1 MEIIKMKRIIQYI
14 VSSRIGP
21 ILVILI
27 GLFFA
32 FIISLSSP
40 KPQKGIELPKPT
52 PVFYEVV
59 TKKNITLKILTN
71 GEVKP
76 LNEINLISQVSGQIV
91 EAADEFVDGGIIK
104 ADSPLVW
111 IDDRDYK
118 LAVISAESRVAQ
130 ASKLLEREIAE
141 SELAKN
147 DWEELGLGEASPLT
161 LRIPQLKEAE
171 AAEKAALADLEKAK
185 LNLERTIVKLP
196 FQGIIREK
204 RTGVGQFVGAGS
216 VLATAFSTEEVL
228 IALPLTDTEL
238 SYLGLPLAYEEAKPF
253 TGPKVNFLSSISN
266 KTFEWEGR
274 IVRTAGSIDPP
285 TRLVYV
291 YAEVINPYQQSPPL
305 AIGMFVDAIIEGKTI
320 EDGFLV
326 PNSAINNNSNIYVID
341 KNDNLEIRDI
351 EVLGTENDY
360 VIIKGEIIEGE
371 RVVVSPLN
379 NAKIGMGLKPILLN
393 KDIGG

>member
-1 MEIIKMKRIIQYI
+1 MRKLFQYI
-14 VSSRIGP
+14 IGLRIAP
-21 ILVILI
+21 ILIILI
-27 GLFFA
+27 GSFFA
-32 FIISLSSP
+32 FVISVSSP
-40 KPQKGIELPKPT
+40 KPQRGIELPKPT
-52 PVFYEVV
+52 PVFYEVIS
-59 TKKNITLKILTN
+59 KKDITLKILTN
-71 GEVKP
+71 GEVRP

-91 EAADEFVDGGIIK
+91 KAANEFVDGGIIK
-104 ADSPLVW
+104 AGSPLVW

-147 DWEELGLGEASPLT
+147 DWEELGIGEASPLT

-185 LNLERTIVKLP
+185 LNLERTVVKLP
-196 FQGIIREK
+196 FQGIIRQK
-204 RTGVGQFVGAGS
+204 KTGVGQFVGTGS
-216 VLATAFSTEEVL
+216 ILATAFSTEEVL

-238 SYLGLPLAYEEAKPF
+238 SYLGLPLAYEEEKIF
-253 TGPKVNFLSSISN
+253 SGPKVNFYSFVSN
-266 KTFEWEGR
+266 KNSEWTGR
-274 IVRTAGSIDPP
+274 IVRTAGSIDPL

-291 YAEVINPYQQSPPL
+291 YAEVVNPYQQSPPL

-320 EDGFLV
+320 KDGFLV
-326 PNSAINNNSNIYVID
+326 PNSAINNNSDIYII
-341 KNDNLEIRDI
+341 NASDNLEIRKI

-360 VIIKGEIIEGE
+360 VIIKGEISEGE

-379 NAKIGMGLKPILLN
+379 NAKAGMALKPILLN
-393 KDIGG
+393 KNIDG

>member
-1 MEIIKMKRIIQYI
+1 MKRVIQYI
-14 VSSRIGP
+14 ISSRIGP

-27 GLFFA
+27 GSFFA
-32 FIISLSSP
+32 FLISVSSP
-40 KPQKGIELPKPT
+40 KPKKGIELPKPT

-59 TKKNITLKILTN
+59 TKKNITLKIFTN

-91 EAADEFVDGGIIK
+91 EAADEFVEGGIIK
-104 ADSPLVW
+104 AGSPLVW
-111 IDDRDYK
+111 IDNRDYK

-147 DWEELGLGEASPLT
+147 DWEELGIGEASPLT

-204 RTGVGQFVGAGS
+204 KTGVGQFVGAGS
-216 VLATAFSTEEVL
+216 ILATAFSTEEVL

-238 SYLGLPLAYEEAKPF
+238 SYLGLPLAYEEEKPF
-253 TGPKVNFLSSISN
+253 TGPKVKFLSSVSN
-266 KTFEWEGR
+266 KTFEWQGR

-320 EDGFLV
+320 KDGFLV

-341 KNDNLEIRDI
+341 INDNLEIREI

-360 VIIKGEIIEGE
+360 VILKGEIYEGE

-379 NAKIGMGLKPILLN
+379 NAKIGMALKPILLN
-393 KDIGG
+393 KNING

>member
-1 MEIIKMKRIIQYI
+1 MRRIFQYI
-14 VSSRIGP
+14 LGSRIAP
-21 ILVILI
+21 ILIILI
-27 GLFFA
+27 GSFFA
-32 FIISLSSP
+32 FIISVSSP

-52 PVFYEVV
+52 PVFYEVI
-59 TKKNITLKILTN
+59 TKKDILLKILTN

-76 LNEINLISQVSGQIV
+76 LNEINLISQVSGQIIK
-91 EAADEFVDGGIIK
+91 AADEFVDGGIIK
-104 ADSPLVW
+104 AGSPLVW

-185 LNLERTIVKLP
+185 LNLERTVVKLP
-196 FQGIIREK
+196 FQGIIRQK
-204 RTGVGQFVGAGS
+204 KTGVGQFVGTGS

-238 SYLGLPLAYEEAKPF
+238 SYLGLPLAYEEERPF
-253 TGPKVNFLSSISN
+253 SGPKVNFYSLVSN
-266 KTFEWEGR
+266 KNSEWEGR
-274 IVRTAGSIDPP
+274 IVRTAGSIDPL

-305 AIGMFVDAIIEGKTI
+305 AIGMFVDAVIEGKTI
-320 EDGFLV
+320 KNGFLV
-326 PNSAINNNSNIYVID
+326 PNSAINNNSNIYVINT
-341 KNDNLEIRDI
+341 NDNLEIREI

-360 VIIKGEIIEGE
+360 VIIKGEISEGE

-379 NAKIGMGLKPILLN
+379 NAKDGMALKPILLDKN
-393 KDIGG
+393 IAR

>member
-1 MEIIKMKRIIQYI
+1 MRRIFQYI
-14 VSSRIGP
+14 IGSRIAP
-21 ILVILI
+21 ILIILI
-27 GLFFA
+27 GSFFA
-32 FIISLSSP
+32 FIISVSSP

-52 PVFYEVV
+52 PVFYEVI
-59 TKKNITLKILTN
+59 TKKDISLKILTN

-104 ADSPLVW
+104 AGSPLVW

-130 ASKLLEREIAE
+130 ASKFLEREIAE

-196 FQGIIREK
+196 FQGIIRQK
-204 RTGVGQFVGAGS
+204 KTGVGQFVGTGS
-216 VLATAFSTEEVL
+216 ILATAFSTEEVL

-238 SYLGLPLAYEEAKPF
+238 SYLGLPLAYEEERPF
-253 TGPKVNFLSSISN
+253 SGPKVNFYSLVSN
-266 KTFEWEGR
+266 KKSEWEGR
-274 IVRTAGSIDPP
+274 IVRTAGSIDPL

-305 AIGMFVDAIIEGKTI
+305 AIGMFVDAVIEGKTI
-320 EDGFLV
+320 KNGFLV
-326 PNSAINNNSNIYVID
+326 PNSAINNNSNIYVINT
-341 KNDNLEIRDI
+341 NDNLEIRKI

-360 VIIKGEIIEGE
+360 VIIKGEISEGE

-379 NAKIGMGLKPILLN
+379 NAKEGMALKPILLDKN
-393 KDIGG
+393 IAR

>member
-1 MEIIKMKRIIQYI
+1 MRRIFQYI
-14 VSSRIGP
+14 IGSRIAP
-21 ILVILI
+21 ILIILI
-27 GLFFA
+27 GSFFA
-32 FIISLSSP
+32 FIISVSSP

-52 PVFYEVV
+52 PVFYEVI
-59 TKKNITLKILTN
+59 TKKDISLKILTN

-104 ADSPLVW
+104 AGSPLVW

-196 FQGIIREK
+196 FQGIIRQK
-204 RTGVGQFVGAGS
+204 KTGVGQFVGTGS
-216 VLATAFSTEEVL
+216 ILATAFSTEEVL

-238 SYLGLPLAYEEAKPF
+238 SYLGLPLAYEEERPF
-253 TGPKVNFLSSISN
+253 SGPKVNFYSLVSN
-266 KTFEWEGR
+266 KKSEWEGR
-274 IVRTAGSIDPP
+274 IVRTAGSIDPL

-305 AIGMFVDAIIEGKTI
+305 AIGMFVDAVIEGKTI
-320 EDGFLV
+320 KNGFLV
-326 PNSAINNNSNIYVID
+326 PNSAINNNSNMYVINT
-341 KNDNLEIRDI
+341 NDNLEIRKI

-360 VIIKGEIIEGE
+360 VIIKGEISEGE

-379 NAKIGMGLKPILLN
+379 NAKEGMALKPILLDKN
-393 KDIGG
+393 IAR

>member
-1 MEIIKMKRIIQYI
+1 MRRIFQYI
-14 VSSRIGP
+14 ISSRIAP
-21 ILVILI
+21 ILIILI
-27 GLFFA
+27 GSFFA
-32 FIISLSSP
+32 FIISVSSP

-52 PVFYEVV
+52 PVFYETI
-59 TKKNITLKILTN
+59 TKKDISLKILTN

-91 EAADEFVDGGIIK
+91 KAADEFVDGGIIK
-104 ADSPLVW
+104 AGSPLVW

-118 LAVISAESRVAQ
+118 LALISAESRVAQ

-185 LNLERTIVKLP
+185 LNLERTVVKLP
-196 FQGIIREK
+196 FQGIIRQK
-204 RTGVGQFVGAGS
+204 KTGVGQFVGTGS
-216 VLATAFSTEEVL
+216 ILATAFSTEEVL

-238 SYLGLPLAYEEAKPF
+238 SYLGLPLAYEEERPF
-253 TGPKVNFLSSISN
+253 SGPKVNFYSLVSN
-266 KTFEWEGR
+266 KNSEWKGR
-274 IVRTAGSIDPP
+274 IVRTAGSIDPL

-305 AIGMFVDAIIEGKTI
+305 AIGMFVDAVIEGKTI
-320 EDGFLV
+320 KDGFLV
-326 PNSAINNNSNIYVID
+326 PNSAINNNLNLYIINA
-341 KNDNLEIRDI
+341 NDNLEIREI

-360 VIIKGEIIEGE
+360 VIIKGEISEGE

-379 NAKIGMGLKPILLN
+379 NAKNGMALKPILLGKN
-393 KDIGG
+393 IAR

>member
-1 MEIIKMKRIIQYI
+1 MKRIIQYI
-14 VSSRIGP
+14 ISSRIGP

-27 GLFFA
+27 GSFFA
-32 FIISLSSP
+32 FIISVSSP
-40 KPQKGIELPKPT
+40 KPKKGIELPKPT

-59 TKKNITLKILTN
+59 TKKNITLEIFTN

-104 ADSPLVW
+104 AGSPLVW

-130 ASKLLEREIAE
+130 ASKFLEREIAE

-238 SYLGLPLAYEEAKPF
+238 SYLGLPLAYEEEKPF
-253 TGPKVNFLSSISN
+253 TGPKVKFLSTVSN

-320 EDGFLV
+320 RDGFLV

-341 KNDNLEIRDI
+341 INDNLEIREI

-360 VIIKGEIIEGE
+360 VILKGEIYEGE

-379 NAKIGMGLKPILLN
+379 NAKIGMALKPILLN
-393 KDIGG
+393 KNING

>member
-1 MEIIKMKRIIQYI
+1 MKRIIQYI
-14 VSSRIGP
+14 ISSRIGP

-27 GLFFA
+27 GSFFA
-32 FIISLSSP
+32 FIISVSSP
-40 KPQKGIELPKPT
+40 KPKKGIELPKPT

-59 TKKNITLKILTN
+59 TKKNITLKIFTN

-104 ADSPLVW
+104 AGSPLVW

-130 ASKLLEREIAE
+130 ASKFLEREIAE

-238 SYLGLPLAYEEAKPF
+238 SYLGLPLAYEEEKPF
-253 TGPKVNFLSSISN
+253 TGPKVKFLSTVSN

-305 AIGMFVDAIIEGKTI
+305 AIGMFVDAIIDGKTI
-320 EDGFLV
+320 KDGFLV
-326 PNSAINNNSNIYVID
+326 PNSAINNNSNIYAID
-341 KNDNLEIRDI
+341 KNDNLEIREI

-360 VIIKGEIIEGE
+360 VIIKGEINEGE

-379 NAKIGMGLKPILLN
+379 NAKIGMGLKPILLDKN
-393 KDIGG
+393 ISG

>member
-1 MEIIKMKRIIQYI
+1 MRKLFQYI
-14 VSSRIGP
+14 IGLRIAP
-21 ILVILI
+21 ILIILI
-27 GLFFA
+27 GSFFA
-32 FIISLSSP
+32 FVISVSSP

-52 PVFYEVV
+52 PVFYEIIS
-59 TKKNITLKILTN
+59 KKDITLKILTN

-91 EAADEFVDGGIIK
+91 EAANEFVDGGIIK
-104 ADSPLVW
+104 AGSPLVW

-147 DWEELGLGEASPLT
+147 DWEELGIGEASPLT

-185 LNLERTIVKLP
+185 LNLERTVVKLP
-196 FQGIIREK
+196 FQGIIRQK
-204 RTGVGQFVGAGS
+204 KTGVGQFVGTGS
-216 VLATAFSTEEVL
+216 ILATAFSTEEVL

-238 SYLGLPLAYEEAKPF
+238 SYLGLPLAYEEEMIF
-253 TGPKVNFLSSISN
+253 SGPKVNFYSLVSN
-266 KTFEWEGR
+266 KNSEWTGR
-274 IVRTAGSIDPP
+274 IVRTAGSIDPL

-305 AIGMFVDAIIEGKTI
+305 AIGMFVDAVIEGKTI
-320 EDGFLV
+320 KDGFLI
-326 PNSAINNNSNIYVID
+326 PNSAINNNSKIYIIN
-341 KNDNLEIRDI
+341 KSDNLEIREI
-351 EVLGTENDY
+351 EVLGTENDN
-360 VIIKGEIIEGE
+360 VIIKGEISEGE

-379 NAKIGMGLKPILLN
+379 NAKSGMALKPILLN
-393 KDIGG
+393 KNITG

>member
-1 MEIIKMKRIIQYI
+1 MKRIIQYI

-21 ILVILI
+21 ILVVLI

-326 PNSAINNNSNIYVID
+326 PNSAINNNANIYVID

-360 VIIKGEIIEGE
+360 VIIKGVIIEGE

>member
-1 MEIIKMKRIIQYI
+1 MRRIFQYI
-14 VSSRIGP
+14 IGSRIAP
-21 ILVILI
+21 ILIILI
-27 GLFFA
+27 GSFFA

-52 PVFYEVV
+52 PVFYEVI
-59 TKKNITLKILTN
+59 TKKDISLKILTN

-104 ADSPLVW
+104 AGSPLVW

-130 ASKLLEREIAE
+130 ASKFLEREIAE

-147 DWEELGLGEASPLT
+147 DWEELGLGEASSLT
-161 LRIPQLKEAE
+161 LRIPQLREAE

-196 FQGIIREK
+196 FQGIIRQK
-204 RTGVGQFVGAGS
+204 KTGVGQFVGTGS
-216 VLATAFSTEEVL
+216 ILATAFSTEEVL

-238 SYLGLPLAYEEAKPF
+238 SYLGLPLAYEEERPF
-253 TGPKVNFLSSISN
+253 SGPKVNFYSLVSN
-266 KTFEWEGR
+266 KKSEWEGR
-274 IVRTAGSIDPP
+274 IVRTAGSIDPL

-305 AIGMFVDAIIEGKTI
+305 AIGMFVDAVIEGKTI
-320 EDGFLV
+320 KNGFLV
-326 PNSAINNNSNIYVID
+326 PNSAINNNSNIYVINT
-341 KNDNLEIRDI
+341 NDNLEIRKI

-360 VIIKGEIIEGE
+360 VIIKGEIYEGE

-379 NAKIGMGLKPILLN
+379 NAKDGMALKPILLDKN
-393 KDIGG
+393 IAR

>member
-1 MEIIKMKRIIQYI
+1 MRKLFQYI
-14 VSSRIGP
+14 IGSRIAP
-21 ILVILI
+21 ILIILI
-27 GLFFA
+27 GSFFA
-32 FIISLSSP
+32 FVISVSSP

-52 PVFYEVV
+52 PVFYEVIS
-59 TKKNITLKILTN
+59 KKDITLKILTN

-91 EAADEFVDGGIIK
+91 EAANEFVDGGIIK
-104 ADSPLVW
+104 AGSPLVW

-147 DWEELGLGEASPLT
+147 DWEELGIGEASPLT

-185 LNLERTIVKLP
+185 LNLERTVVKLP
-196 FQGIIREK
+196 FQGIIRQK
-204 RTGVGQFVGAGS
+204 KTGVGQFVGTGS
-216 VLATAFSTEEVL
+216 ILATAFSTEEVL

-238 SYLGLPLAYEEAKPF
+238 SYLGLPLAYEEEMIF
-253 TGPKVNFLSSISN
+253 SGPKVNFYSLVSN
-266 KTFEWEGR
+266 KNSEWTGR
-274 IVRTAGSIDPP
+274 IVRTAGSIDPL

-305 AIGMFVDAIIEGKTI
+305 AIGMFVDAVIEGKTI
-320 EDGFLV
+320 KDGFLI
-326 PNSAINNNSNIYVID
+326 PNSAINNNSKIYIIN
-341 KNDNLEIRDI
+341 KSDNLEIREI
-351 EVLGTENDY
+351 EVLGTENDN
-360 VIIKGEIIEGE
+360 VIIKGEISEGE

-379 NAKIGMGLKPILLN
+379 NAKNGMALKPILLN
-393 KDIGG
+393 KNITG

>member
-1 MEIIKMKRIIQYI
+1 MRRIFQYI
-14 VSSRIGP
+14 LGSRIAP
-21 ILVILI
+21 ILIILI
-27 GLFFA
+27 GSFFA
-32 FIISLSSP
+32 FIISVSSP

-52 PVFYEVV
+52 PVFYEVI
-59 TKKNITLKILTN
+59 TKKDILLKILTN

-76 LNEINLISQVSGQIV
+76 LNEINLISQVSGQIIK
-91 EAADEFVDGGIIK
+91 AADEFVDGGIIK
-104 ADSPLVW
+104 AGSPLVW

-185 LNLERTIVKLP
+185 LNLERTVVKLP
-196 FQGIIREK
+196 FQGIIRQK
-204 RTGVGQFVGAGS
+204 KTGVGQFVGTGS

-238 SYLGLPLAYEEAKPF
+238 SYLGLPLAYEEERPF
-253 TGPKVNFLSSISN
+253 SGPKVNFYSLVSN
-266 KTFEWEGR
+266 KNSEWEGR
-274 IVRTAGSIDPP
+274 IVRTAGSIDPL

-305 AIGMFVDAIIEGKTI
+305 AIGMFVDAVIEGKTI
-320 EDGFLV
+320 KNGFLV
-326 PNSAINNNSNIYVID
+326 PNSAINNNSNIYVINT
-341 KNDNLEIRDI
+341 NDNLEIRKI

-360 VIIKGEIIEGE
+360 VIIKGEISEGE

-379 NAKIGMGLKPILLN
+379 NAKDGMALKPILLDKN
-393 KDIGG
+393 IAR

>member
-1 MEIIKMKRIIQYI
+1 MRRIFQYI
-14 VSSRIGP
+14 ISSRIAP
-21 ILVILI
+21 ILIILI
-27 GLFFA
+27 GSFFA
-32 FIISLSSP
+32 FIISVSSP

-52 PVFYEVV
+52 PVFYETI
-59 TKKNITLKILTN
+59 TKKDISLKILTN

-91 EAADEFVDGGIIK
+91 KAADEFVDGGIIK
-104 ADSPLVW
+104 AGSPLVW

-118 LAVISAESRVAQ
+118 LALISAESRVAQ

-185 LNLERTIVKLP
+185 LNLERTVVKLP
-196 FQGIIREK
+196 FQGIIRQK
-204 RTGVGQFVGAGS
+204 KTGVGQFVGTGS
-216 VLATAFSTEEVL
+216 ILATAFSTEEVL

-238 SYLGLPLAYEEAKPF
+238 SYLGLPLAYEEERPF
-253 TGPKVNFLSSISN
+253 SGPKVNFYSLVSN
-266 KTFEWEGR
+266 KNSEWEGR
-274 IVRTAGSIDPP
+274 IVRTAGSIDPL

-305 AIGMFVDAIIEGKTI
+305 AIGMFVDAVIEGKTI
-320 EDGFLV
+320 KNGFLV
-326 PNSAINNNSNIYVID
+326 PNSAINNNSNLYVINA
-341 KNDNLEIRDI
+341 NDSLEIREI

-360 VIIKGEIIEGE
+360 VIIKGEISEGE

-379 NAKIGMGLKPILLN
+379 NAKDGMALKPILLGKN
-393 KDIGG
+393 IAR

>member
-1 MEIIKMKRIIQYI
+1 MRRIFQYI
-14 VSSRIGP
+14 IGSRIAP
-21 ILVILI
+21 ILIILI
-27 GLFFA
+27 GSFFA
-32 FIISLSSP
+32 FIISVSSP

-52 PVFYEVV
+52 PVFYEVI
-59 TKKNITLKILTN
+59 TKKDILLKILTN

-76 LNEINLISQVSGQIV
+76 LNEINLISQVSGQIIK
-91 EAADEFVDGGIIK
+91 AADEFVDGGIIK
-104 ADSPLVW
+104 AGSPLVW

-185 LNLERTIVKLP
+185 LNLERTVVKLP
-196 FQGIIREK
+196 FQGIIRQK
-204 RTGVGQFVGAGS
+204 KTGVGQFVGTGS
-216 VLATAFSTEEVL
+216 ILATAFSTEEVL

-238 SYLGLPLAYEEAKPF
+238 SYLGLPLAYEEERPF
-253 TGPKVNFLSSISN
+253 SGPKVNFYSLVSN
-266 KTFEWEGR
+266 KNSEWEGR
-274 IVRTAGSIDPP
+274 IVRTAGSIDPL

-305 AIGMFVDAIIEGKTI
+305 AIGMFVDAVIEGKTI
-320 EDGFLV
+320 KNGFLV
-326 PNSAINNNSNIYVID
+326 PNSAINNNSNIYVINT
-341 KNDNLEIRDI
+341 NDNLEIREI

-360 VIIKGEIIEGE
+360 VIIKGEISEGE

-379 NAKIGMGLKPILLN
+379 NAKDGMALKPILLDKN
-393 KDIGG
+393 IAR

>member
-1 MEIIKMKRIIQYI
+1 MKRVIQYI
-14 VSSRIGP
+14 ISSRIGP

-27 GLFFA
+27 GSFFA
-32 FIISLSSP
+32 FIISVSSP
-40 KPQKGIELPKPT
+40 KPKKGIELPKPT

-59 TKKNITLKILTN
+59 TKKNITLEIFTN

-91 EAADEFVDGGIIK
+91 EAADEFVEGGIIK
-104 ADSPLVW
+104 AGSPLVW

-238 SYLGLPLAYEEAKPF
+238 SYLGLPLAYEEEKPF
-253 TGPKVNFLSSISN
+253 TGPKVKFLSTVSN

-320 EDGFLV
+320 KDGFLV

-341 KNDNLEIRDI
+341 INDNLEIREI

-360 VIIKGEIIEGE
+360 VILKGEIYEGE

-379 NAKIGMGLKPILLN
+379 NAKIGMALKPILLN
-393 KDIGG
+393 KNING

>member
-1 MEIIKMKRIIQYI
+1 MRKIFQYFI
-14 VSSRIGP
+14 GSRIAP
-21 ILVILI
+21 ILIILI
-27 GLFFA
+27 GSFFA
-32 FIISLSSP
+32 FIISVSSP

-52 PVFYEVV
+52 PVFYEVI
-59 TKKNITLKILTN
+59 TKKDISLKILTN

-104 ADSPLVW
+104 AGSPLVW

-161 LRIPQLKEAE
+161 LRIPQLKESE

-196 FQGIIREK
+196 FQGIIRQK
-204 RTGVGQFVGAGS
+204 KTGVGQFVGTGS
-216 VLATAFSTEEVL
+216 ILATAFSTEEVL

-238 SYLGLPLAYEEAKPF
+238 SYLGLPLAYEEERPF
-253 TGPKVNFLSSISN
+253 SGPKVNFYSLVSN
-266 KTFEWEGR
+266 KKSEWEGR
-274 IVRTAGSIDPP
+274 IVRTAGSIDPL

-305 AIGMFVDAIIEGKTI
+305 AIGMFVDAVIEGKTI
-320 EDGFLV
+320 KNGFLV
-326 PNSAINNNSNIYVID
+326 PNSAINNNSNIYVINT
-341 KNDNLEIRDI
+341 NDNLEIRKI

-360 VIIKGEIIEGE
+360 VIIKGEISEGE

-379 NAKIGMGLKPILLN
+379 NAKEGMALKPILLDKN
-393 KDIGG
+393 IAR

>member
-1 MEIIKMKRIIQYI
+1 MRRIFKYIIG
-14 VSSRIGP
+14 SRIAP
-21 ILVILI
+21 ILIILI
-27 GLFFA
+27 GSFFA
-32 FIISLSSP
+32 FIISVSSP

-52 PVFYEVV
+52 PVFYEVI
-59 TKKNITLKILTN
+59 TKKDISLKILTN

-104 ADSPLVW
+104 AGSPLVW

-161 LRIPQLKEAE
+161 LRIPQLREAE

-196 FQGIIREK
+196 FQGIIRQK
-204 RTGVGQFVGAGS
+204 KTGVGQFVGTGS
-216 VLATAFSTEEVL
+216 ILATAFSTEEVL

-238 SYLGLPLAYEEAKPF
+238 SYLGLPLAYEEERPF
-253 TGPKVNFLSSISN
+253 SGPKVNFYSLVSN
-266 KTFEWEGR
+266 KKSEWEGR
-274 IVRTAGSIDPP
+274 IVRTAGSIDPL

-305 AIGMFVDAIIEGKTI
+305 AIGMFVDAVIEGKTI
-320 EDGFLV
+320 KNGFLV
-326 PNSAINNNSNIYVID
+326 PNSAINNNSNMYVINT
-341 KNDNLEIRDI
+341 NDNLEIRKI

-360 VIIKGEIIEGE
+360 VIIKGEISEGE

-379 NAKIGMGLKPILLN
+379 NAKEGMALKPILLDKN
-393 KDIGG
+393 IAR

>member
-1 MEIIKMKRIIQYI
+1 MKRVIQYI
-14 VSSRIGP
+14 ISSRIGP

-27 GLFFA
+27 GSFFA
-32 FIISLSSP
+32 FLISVSSP
-40 KPQKGIELPKPT
+40 KPKKGIELPKPT

-59 TKKNITLKILTN
+59 TKKNITLKIFTN

-91 EAADEFVDGGIIK
+91 EAADEFVEGGIIK
-104 ADSPLVW
+104 AGSPLVW
-111 IDDRDYK
+111 IDNRDYK

-147 DWEELGLGEASPLT
+147 DWEELGIGEASPLT

-204 RTGVGQFVGAGS
+204 RTGVGQFVSAGS
-216 VLATAFSTEEVL
+216 ILATAFSTEEVL

-238 SYLGLPLAYEEAKPF
+238 SYLGLPLAYEEEKPF
-253 TGPKVNFLSSISN
+253 TGPKVKFLSSVSN

-305 AIGMFVDAIIEGKTI
+305 AIGMFVDAIIDGKTI
-320 EDGFLV
+320 KEGFLV
-326 PNSAINNNSNIYVID
+326 PNSAINNNSNIYAID
-341 KNDNLEIRDI
+341 KNDNLEIREI

-360 VIIKGEIIEGE
+360 VIIKGEINEGE

-393 KDIGG
+393 KNISG

>member
-1 MEIIKMKRIIQYI
+1 MRRILQYI
-14 VSSRIGP
+14 ISSRIAP
-21 ILVILI
+21 ILIILI
-27 GLFFA
+27 GSFFA
-32 FIISLSSP
+32 FIISVSSP

-52 PVFYEVV
+52 PVFYETI
-59 TKKNITLKILTN
+59 TKKDISLKILTN

-91 EAADEFVDGGIIK
+91 KAADEFVDGGIIK
-104 ADSPLVW
+104 AGSPLVW

-118 LAVISAESRVAQ
+118 LALISAESRVAQ

-185 LNLERTIVKLP
+185 LNLERTVVKLP
-196 FQGIIREK
+196 FQGIIRQK
-204 RTGVGQFVGAGS
+204 KTGVGQFVGTGS
-216 VLATAFSTEEVL
+216 ILATAFSTEEVL

-238 SYLGLPLAYEEAKPF
+238 SYLGLPLAYEEERPF
-253 TGPKVNFLSSISN
+253 SGPKVNFYSLVSN
-266 KTFEWEGR
+266 KNSEWEGR
-274 IVRTAGSIDPP
+274 IVRTAGSIDPL

-305 AIGMFVDAIIEGKTI
+305 AIGMFVDAVIEGKTI
-320 EDGFLV
+320 KNGFLV
-326 PNSAINNNSNIYVID
+326 PNSAINNNSNLYVINA
-341 KNDNLEIRDI
+341 NDSLEIREI

-360 VIIKGEIIEGE
+360 VIIKGEISEGE

-379 NAKIGMGLKPILLN
+379 NAKDGMALKPILLGKN
-393 KDIGG
+393 IAR

>member
-1 MEIIKMKRIIQYI
+1 MRRIFQYI
-14 VSSRIGP
+14 IGSRIAP
-21 ILVILI
+21 ILIILI
-27 GLFFA
+27 GSFFA
-32 FIISLSSP
+32 FIISVSSP

-52 PVFYEVV
+52 PVFYEVI
-59 TKKNITLKILTN
+59 TKKDISLKILTN

-104 ADSPLVW
+104 AGSPLVW

-130 ASKLLEREIAE
+130 ASKFLEREIAE

-161 LRIPQLKEAE
+161 LRIPQLREAE

-196 FQGIIREK
+196 FQGIIRQK
-204 RTGVGQFVGAGS
+204 KTGVGQFVGTGS
-216 VLATAFSTEEVL
+216 ILATAFSTEEVL

-238 SYLGLPLAYEEAKPF
+238 SYLGLPLAYEEERPF
-253 TGPKVNFLSSISN
+253 SGPKVNFYSLVSN
-266 KTFEWEGR
+266 KKSEWEGR
-274 IVRTAGSIDPP
+274 IVRTAGSIDPL

-305 AIGMFVDAIIEGKTI
+305 AIGMFVDAVIEGKTI
-320 EDGFLV
+320 KNGFLV
-326 PNSAINNNSNIYVID
+326 PNSAINNNSNIYVINT
-341 KNDNLEIRDI
+341 NDNLEIRKI

-360 VIIKGEIIEGE
+360 VIIKGEISEGE

-379 NAKIGMGLKPILLN
+379 NAKEGMALKPILLDKN
-393 KDIGG
+393 IAR

>member
-1 MEIIKMKRIIQYI
+1 MRRIFQYI
-14 VSSRIGP
+14 IGSRIAP
-21 ILVILI
+21 ILIILI
-27 GLFFA
+27 GSFFA
-32 FIISLSSP
+32 FIISVSSP

-52 PVFYEVV
+52 PVFYEVI
-59 TKKNITLKILTN
+59 TKKDISLKILTN

-104 ADSPLVW
+104 AGSPLVW

-130 ASKLLEREIAE
+130 ASKFLEREIAE

-147 DWEELGLGEASPLT
+147 DWEELGLGEASSLT
-161 LRIPQLKEAE
+161 LRIPQLREAE

-196 FQGIIREK
+196 FQGIIRQK
-204 RTGVGQFVGAGS
+204 KTGVGQFVGTGS
-216 VLATAFSTEEVL
+216 ILATAFSTEEVL

-238 SYLGLPLAYEEAKPF
+238 SYLGLPLAYEEERPF
-253 TGPKVNFLSSISN
+253 SGPKVNFYSLVSN
-266 KTFEWEGR
+266 KKSEWEGR
-274 IVRTAGSIDPP
+274 IVRTAGSIDPL

-305 AIGMFVDAIIEGKTI
+305 AIGMFVDAVIEGKTI
-320 EDGFLV
+320 KNGFLV
-326 PNSAINNNSNIYVID
+326 PNSAINNNSNIYVINT
-341 KNDNLEIRDI
+341 NDNLEIRKI

-360 VIIKGEIIEGE
+360 VIIKGEISEGE

-379 NAKIGMGLKPILLN
+379 NAKDGMALKPILLDKN
-393 KDIGG
+393 IAR

>member
-1 MEIIKMKRIIQYI
+1 MKRVIQYI
-14 VSSRIGP
+14 ISSRIGP

-27 GLFFA
+27 GSFFA
-32 FIISLSSP
+32 FLISVSSP
-40 KPQKGIELPKPT
+40 KPKKGIELPKPT

-59 TKKNITLKILTN
+59 TKKNITLKIFTN

-91 EAADEFVDGGIIK
+91 EAADEFVEGGIIK
-104 ADSPLVW
+104 AGSPLVW
-111 IDDRDYK
+111 IDNRDYK

-147 DWEELGLGEASPLT
+147 DWEELGIGEASPLT

-216 VLATAFSTEEVL
+216 ILATAFSTEEVL

-238 SYLGLPLAYEEAKPF
+238 SYLGLPLAYEEEKPF
-253 TGPKVNFLSSISN
+253 TGPKVKFLSSVSN

-305 AIGMFVDAIIEGKTI
+305 AIGMFVDAIIDGKTI
-320 EDGFLV
+320 KDGFLV
-326 PNSAINNNSNIYVID
+326 PNSAINNNSNIYAID
-341 KNDNLEIRDI
+341 KNDNLEIREI

-360 VIIKGEIIEGE
+360 VIIKGEINEGE

-379 NAKIGMGLKPILLN
+379 NAKVGMSLKPILLN
-393 KDIGG
+393 KNISG

>member
-1 MEIIKMKRIIQYI
+1 MKRIIQYI

-326 PNSAINNNSNIYVID
+326 PNSAINNNSNIYVIN

>member
-1 MEIIKMKRIIQYI
+1 MKRVIQYI
-14 VSSRIGP
+14 ISSRIGP

-27 GLFFA
+27 GSFFA
-32 FIISLSSP
+32 FIISVSSP
-40 KPQKGIELPKPT
+40 KPKKGIELPKPT

-59 TKKNITLKILTN
+59 TKKNITLKIFTN

-104 ADSPLVW
+104 AGSPLVW

-238 SYLGLPLAYEEAKPF
+238 SYLGLPLAYEEEKPF
-253 TGPKVNFLSSISN
+253 TGPKVKFLSTVSN

-320 EDGFLV
+320 KDGFLV

-341 KNDNLEIRDI
+341 INDNLEIREI

-360 VIIKGEIIEGE
+360 VILKGEIYEGE

-379 NAKIGMGLKPILLN
+379 NAKIGMALKPILLN
-393 KDIGG
+393 KNING

>member
-1 MEIIKMKRIIQYI
+1 MRRIFQYI
-14 VSSRIGP
+14 IGSRIAP
-21 ILVILI
+21 ILIILI
-27 GLFFA
+27 GSFFA

-52 PVFYEVV
+52 PVFYEVI
-59 TKKNITLKILTN
+59 TKKDISLKILTN

-104 ADSPLVW
+104 AGSPLVW

-161 LRIPQLKEAE
+161 LRIPQLREAE

-196 FQGIIREK
+196 FQGIIRQK
-204 RTGVGQFVGAGS
+204 KTGVGQFVGTGS
-216 VLATAFSTEEVL
+216 ILATAFSTEEVL

-238 SYLGLPLAYEEAKPF
+238 SYLGLPLAYEEERPF
-253 TGPKVNFLSSISN
+253 SGPKVNFYSLVSN
-266 KTFEWEGR
+266 KKSEWEGR
-274 IVRTAGSIDPP
+274 IVRTAGSIDPL

-305 AIGMFVDAIIEGKTI
+305 AIGMFVDAVIEGKTI
-320 EDGFLV
+320 KNGFLV
-326 PNSAINNNSNIYVID
+326 PNSAINNNSNIYVINT
-341 KNDNLEIRDI
+341 NDNLEIRKI

-360 VIIKGEIIEGE
+360 VIIKGEISEGE

-379 NAKIGMGLKPILLN
+379 NAKEGMALKPILLDKN
-393 KDIGG
+393 IAR

>member
-1 MEIIKMKRIIQYI
+1 MRRIFQYI
-14 VSSRIGP
+14 IGSRIAP
-21 ILVILI
+21 ILIILI
-27 GLFFA
+27 GSFFA

-52 PVFYEVV
+52 PVFYEVI
-59 TKKNITLKILTN
+59 TKKDISLKILTN

-104 ADSPLVW
+104 AGSPLVW

-161 LRIPQLKEAE
+161 LRIPQLREAE

-185 LNLERTIVKLP
+185 LNLERTVVKLP
-196 FQGIIREK
+196 FQGIIRQK
-204 RTGVGQFVGAGS
+204 KTGVGQFVGTGS
-216 VLATAFSTEEVL
+216 ILASAFSTEEVL

-238 SYLGLPLAYEEAKPF
+238 SYLGLPLAYEEERPF
-253 TGPKVNFLSSISN
+253 SGPKVNFYSLVSN
-266 KTFEWEGR
+266 KKSKWEGR
-274 IVRTAGSIDPP
+274 IVRTAGSIDPL

-291 YAEVINPYQQSPPL
+291 YAEVVNPYQQSPPL
-305 AIGMFVDAIIEGKTI
+305 AIGMFVDAVIEGKTI
-320 EDGFLV
+320 KNGFLV
-326 PNSAINNNSNIYVID
+326 PNSAINNNSNIYVINT
-341 KNDNLEIRDI
+341 NDNLEIRKI

-360 VIIKGEIIEGE
+360 VIIKGEISEGE

-379 NAKIGMGLKPILLN
+379 NAKEGMALKPILLDKN
-393 KDIGG
+393 IAR

>member
-1 MEIIKMKRIIQYI
+1 MKRIIQYI
-14 VSSRIGP
+14 ISSRIGP

-27 GLFFA
+27 GSFFA
-32 FIISLSSP
+32 FIISVSSP
-40 KPQKGIELPKPT
+40 KPKKGIELPKPT

-59 TKKNITLKILTN
+59 TKKNITLKIFTN

-104 ADSPLVW
+104 AGSPLVW

-204 RTGVGQFVGAGS
+204 KTGVGQFVGAGS
-216 VLATAFSTEEVL
+216 ILATAFSTEEVL

-238 SYLGLPLAYEEAKPF
+238 SYLGLPLAYEEEKPF
-253 TGPKVNFLSSISN
+253 TGPKVKFLSSVSN

-305 AIGMFVDAIIEGKTI
+305 AIGMFVDAIINGKTI
-320 EDGFLV
+320 KDGYLV
-326 PNSAINNNSNIYVID
+326 PNSAINNNSNIYAID
-341 KNDNLEIRDI
+341 KNDNLEIREI
-351 EVLGTENDY
+351 EILGTDRDY
-360 VIIKGEIIEGE
+360 VIIKGEINEGE

-379 NAKIGMGLKPILLN
+379 NAKTGMSLKPILLN
-393 KDIGG
+393 KNISG

>member
-1 MEIIKMKRIIQYI
+1 MRRIFQYI
-14 VSSRIGP
+14 LGSRIAP
-21 ILVILI
+21 ILIILI
-27 GLFFA
+27 GSFFA
-32 FIISLSSP
+32 FIISVSSP

-52 PVFYEVV
+52 PVFYEVIS
-59 TKKNITLKILTN
+59 KKDISLKILTN
-71 GEVKP
+71 VEVKP

-104 ADSPLVW
+104 AGSPLVW

-185 LNLERTIVKLP
+185 LNLERTVVKLP
-196 FQGIIREK
+196 FQGIIRQK
-204 RTGVGQFVGAGS
+204 KTGVGQFVGTGS
-216 VLATAFSTEEVL
+216 ILATAFSTEEVL

-238 SYLGLPLAYEEAKPF
+238 SYLGLPLAYEEERPF
-253 TGPKVNFLSSISN
+253 SGPKVSFYSLVSN
-266 KTFEWEGR
+266 KNSEWEGR
-274 IVRTAGSIDPP
+274 IVRTAGSIDPL

-305 AIGMFVDAIIEGKTI
+305 AIGMFVDAVIEGKTI
-320 EDGFLV
+320 KNGFLV
-326 PNSAINNNSNIYVID
+326 PNSAINNNSNIYVINT
-341 KNDNLEIRDI
+341 NDNLEIRKI

-360 VIIKGEIIEGE
+360 VIIKGEISEGE

-379 NAKIGMGLKPILLN
+379 NAKDGMALKPILLDKN
-393 KDIGG
+393 IAR